1 MADFRFEG
9 IYPMLYA
16 FFNQSGKLDYDAMKR
31 QVEACI
37 AAGSHGLAIGG
48 LATECNKLSTKEKRL
63 LSQCVLADTAGRI
76 PVSVTI
82 TEPTVDGQIEMAK
95 AVAEAGADWVVLQ
108 PPPVKSASE
117 EQLIQFFG
125 QVADAS
131 PVPVGI
137 QNAPQFIGIGLSDA
151 GLIELNRRHP
161 NVSLLKAEGEAVLS
175 GQLAEAA
182 AGAFDLFNGRNGIDL
197 IDTLKAGFA
206 GVIPSP
212 DAVEVEVQIYNLFR
226 DGEFDKAEQAYKEIL
241 PLLGFLMISLEHLT
255 CYGKRLTARRIGLDQ
270 VYDRSPAT
278 APTVFGLEVLQHW
291 SRNLGMLG
299 SD

>member
-1 MADFRFEG
+1 M
-9 IYPMLYA
+9 
-16 FFNQSGKLDYDAMKR
+16 
-31 QVEACI
+31 
-37 AAGSHGLAIGG
+37 
-48 LATECNKLSTKEKRL
+48 
-63 LSQCVLADTAGRI
+63 LADTAGRI

-117 EQLIQFFG
+117 EQLIEFFG

-212 DAVEVEVQIYNLFR
+212 DAVDVEVQIYNLFR
-226 DGEFDKAEQAYKEIL
+226 DGEFDKAEQTYKEIL

-255 CYGKRLTARRIGLDQ
+255 CYGKRLTARRIGIDQ

-278 APTVFGLEVLQHW
+278 APTAFGLEVMQHW

>member
-1 MADFRFEG
+1 MAGFRFDG

-16 FFNQSGKLDYDAMKR
+16 FFDHSGQLDREAMKR
-31 QVEACI
+31 QVDACI

-48 LATECNKLSTKEKRL
+48 LATECNKLSTAEKHT
-63 LSQCVLADTAGRI
+63 LSGWVLADTAGRV
-76 PVSVTI
+76 PVSITVT
-82 TEPTVDGQIEMAK
+82 ESTVGGQIDMVK
-95 AVAEAGADWVVLQ
+95 AVAELGADWVVLQ

-117 EQLIQFFG
+117 EQLIEFFG
-125 QVADAS
+125 RVADAS
-131 PVPVGI
+131 PIPVGI

-197 IDTLKAGFA
+197 LDTLRAGFA

-212 DAVEVEVQIYNLFR
+212 DAVDVEVRIYELYRAGNLEEAER
-226 DGEFDKAEQAYKEIL
+226 EFKEIL

-255 CYGKRLTARRIGLDQ
+255 CYGKRLTARRIGVQ
-270 VYDRSPAT
+270 EVYDRTPAP
-278 APTVFGLEVLQHW
+278 APTAFGLEVLQHW

-299 SD
+299 AG

>member
-1 MADFRFEG
+1 MAGYKFEG

-16 FFNQSGKLDYDAMKR
+16 FFGQSGQLDREAMRR
-31 QVEACI
+31 QVEGCI
-37 AAGSHGLAIGG
+37 GAGAHGLAIGG
-48 LATECNKLSTKEKRL
+48 LATECNKLSAKEKYQ
-63 LSQCVLADTAGRI
+63 LSEWVLTDAAGRV

-82 TEPTVDGQIEMAK
+82 TEPTVGSQIEMTK
-95 AVAEAGADWVVLQ
+95 VVAAAGANWVVLQ

-117 EQLIQFFG
+117 EQLIDFFG

-182 AGAFDLFNGRNGIDL
+182 AGAFELFNGRNGIDL

-206 GVIPSP
+206 GVIPKPGCCRCGS
-212 DAVEVEVQIYNLFR
+212 A
-226 DGEFDKAEQAYKEIL
+226 
-241 PLLGFLMISLEHLT
+241 
-255 CYGKRLTARRIGLDQ
+255 GL
-270 VYDRSPAT
+270 
-278 APTVFGLEVLQHW
+278 
-291 SRNLGMLG
+291 
-299 SD
+299 